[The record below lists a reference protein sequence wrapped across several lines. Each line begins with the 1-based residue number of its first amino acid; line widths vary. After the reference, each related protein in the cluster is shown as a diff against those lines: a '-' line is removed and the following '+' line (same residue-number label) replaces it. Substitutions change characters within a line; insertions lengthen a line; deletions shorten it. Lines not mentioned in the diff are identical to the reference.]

1 MITVKEIA
9 EATAEVMN
17 ISVNDIYSSRRS
29 KDICLARWI
38 VFFIAREFTQATS
51 TTIGSS
57 TNKDHTSVLYGIA
70 KVQEGVSSGE
80 PTILALLDAIIK
92 YVTPDG
98 MEKMKEV
105 INKIQRRVTA

>member
-17 ISVNDIYSSRRS
+17 VSVNDIYSSRRS

-51 TTIGSS
+51 TTIGKV

-70 KVQEGVSSGE
+70 KVQEGVNSGE
-80 PTILALLDAIIK
+80 PTLIALLVAIAK
-92 YVTPDG
+92 YLMPDG
-98 MEKMKEV
+98 REKVQEV
-105 INKIQRRVTA
+105 IDRVQRRITA